1 MTRARDIADVQDNLG
16 GAVAPFVAGKN
27 FVINGGFDVWQRGT
41 TFASPSNAYTA
52 DRFAATPSAAISY
65 TVSQQPSFMTTSRY
79 CLRMQRNSGQTST
92 AALFLGMAF
101 ETFDVIRMQGK
112 TMTWSFY
119 LKAGSN
125 FSPAGAVLG
134 VQLNSGTG
142 TDQGPFSLHTGEVN
156 LVSQSPVITTTG
168 TRFSYTFTVPTNAT
182 SMRWNIATTPVG
194 TAGTN
199 DFYEIADMQLEIG
212 SQATPFARAGGS
224 IGGELAL
231 CQRYYWRTTS
241 NATAATVIGQVA
253 IAASTTVLS
262 LPMKCPVTMRVAP
275 TSVDFSSL
283 AVLDPTVSRVNV
295 TAVALDN
302 PSTDIASVSLTSS
315 GLTAQRTYVLYN
327 QSAATGFIGFSAE
340 L

>member
-1 MTRARDIADVQDNLG
+1 
-16 GAVAPFVAGKN
+16 
-27 FVINGGFDVWQRGT
+27 
-41 TFASPSNAYTA
+41 
-52 DRFAATPSAAISY
+52 
-65 TVSQQPSFMTTSRY
+65 
-79 CLRMQRNSGQTST
+79 
-92 AALFLGMAF
+92 MAF